1 MEPMITVA
9 KSGTSV
15 NLRAQPNASATVLAR
30 IPLGATV
37 SAAKFDS
44 MYHQVNYNG
53 IPGYVVSEFLSSGG
67 SPSTPVTPSPSGDTV
82 TVDRGLLRAVYLE
95 LKNML
100 GE

>member
-9 KSGTSV
+9 ESGTSV
-15 NLRAQPNASATVLAR
+15 NLREQPNSSARVIAR
-30 IPLGATV
+30 IPLGVTV

-44 MYHQVNYNG
+44 MYHQVNYEG
-53 IPGYVVSEFLSSGG
+53 TPGYVVSKFLSSGAVTN
-67 SPSTPVTPSPSGDTV
+67 PPVAPSPSGDTI
-82 TVDRGLLRAVYLE
+82 TVNRGLLKAIYLE